1 MAVSIEQAIFALR
14 NLLEENGFRY
24 NFDENR
30 NAISLNFSL
39 DKSKLASVRIL
50 IRVVPSQTDPD
61 NCFRITSFGVIGIK
75 ADEDSI
81 AEMAEFLHRANY
93 GMIFGCF
100 ELDYDDGE
108 IRFRI
113 SLNCNDGLPGPS
125 VLEDLWDLPAM
136 MAERYGNGIIAV
148 SMGMLSAEEA
158 IKRIEGE

>member
-1 MAVSIEQAIFALR
+1 
-14 NLLEENGFRY
+14 
-24 NFDENR
+24 
-30 NAISLNFSL
+30 
-39 DKSKLASVRIL
+39 
-50 IRVVPSQTDPD
+50 
-61 NCFRITSFGVIGIK
+61 
-75 ADEDSI
+75 
-81 AEMAEFLHRANY
+81 
-93 GMIFGCF
+93 MIFGCF